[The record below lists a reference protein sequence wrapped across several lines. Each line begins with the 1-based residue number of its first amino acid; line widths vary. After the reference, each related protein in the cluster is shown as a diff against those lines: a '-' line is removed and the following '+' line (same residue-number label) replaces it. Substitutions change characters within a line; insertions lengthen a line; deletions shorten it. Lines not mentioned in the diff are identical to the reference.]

1 MIPEVVDSLTQALA
15 LLNDHWQYFRHQTT
29 AAVSAAGD
37 YAESLQRHLERGF
50 RSMRFDPSLEAAY
63 RDEQFHDSL
72 AFLRINLVMLMA
84 LVFAIVQVD
93 RVVIPEFSEA
103 VPGVARV
110 GVMVPILA
118 VGFVLTFGRRAS
130 FWYPRVMTPLM
141 TAGLMGIAWI
151 GLLAWALPED
161 RVFVRLII
169 ATIAVYFIL
178 GLRFRLALA
187 ANLISIVFYVGAA
200 RWFGMPTVV
209 MAQFLAMLLLASV
222 ICAVGAY
229 NLEHARRMAWLE
241 GQLLSEIALRDG
253 LTGISNRRRL
263 DQHLQQIWQH
273 GQRER
278 KPVAVLLADID
289 CFKAYNDHYGH
300 QAGDEALKAVASVHA
315 RFGQRALDMVARF
328 GGEEFAVV
336 LFDTGPSEALRVGE
350 EIRQQVRALNL
361 AHAGSAVTPVL
372 TVSVGIAS
380 MVPSAKR
387 DCGVLLQAADQ
398 ALYSAKDAGRD
409 RARLLDVDPDAT
421 TR

>member
-1 MIPEVVDSLTQALA
+1 M
-15 LLNDHWQYFRHQTT
+15 NDHWQYFRHQTT

-50 RSMRFDPSLEAAY
+50 RSMRFEPAVETAY
-63 RDEQFHDSL
+63 RVEQFHDSL
-72 AFLRINLVMLMA
+72 MYLRINLVMLIT
-84 LVFAIVQVD
+84 LVVAIVQVD
-93 RVVIPEFSEA
+93 RVVIPKFSEA
-103 VPGVARV
+103 VPTVARL
-110 GVMVPILA
+110 GVMVPILGVA
-118 VGFVLTFGRRAS
+118 FALTFGRRAPV
-130 FWYPRVMTPLM
+130 WYPRIMTVLM
-141 TAGLMGIAWI
+141 MVGLMGIAWI
-151 GLLAWALPED
+151 GLLAWTLEED
-161 RVFVRLII
+161 RMFVRLVIG
-169 ATIAVYFIL
+169 TIAVYFIL

-187 ANLISIVFYVGAA
+187 ANLASIAFYVGAA
-200 RWFGMPTVV
+200 RWFGMPTMT
-209 MAQFLAMLLLASV
+209 MAQFLAMLLLTSV

-263 DQHLQQIWQH
+263 DQHLQQIWQQ

-315 RFGQRALDMVARF
+315 RFGRRALDMVARF

-336 LFDTGPSEALRVGE
+336 LFDTGPGEALRIGE

-361 AHAGSAVTPVL
+361 AHAGSHVAPVL

-380 MVPSAKR
+380 VVPSAKR
-387 DCGVLLQAADQ
+387 DCGALLQAADQ

-409 RARLLDVDPDAT
+409 RARLLDVEPAAT